1 MHRRSRQS
9 LRPPL
14 RPAGSALTTCT
25 VGRVTRGGIT
35 VKSVSTATDI
45 EEHRAHLV
53 SVGYRMTGSLADAE
67 DAVQDAWLRLNRL
80 SEAERAEIRDPRG
93 WLTTVVGR
101 LCLDRL
107 RSASAR
113 RESYLGPWLP
123 EPLVSTDD
131 ADDPL
136 AVLVRDEEVRMA
148 AMVVLDQLTPPQR
161 VAFVLHDA
169 LAMPFGDIAAVLGC
183 SVTTARKHAS
193 RARRAV
199 AEAQPP
205 PRAAAAE
212 QMRLLKGVAEA
223 LGRGDTQALVA
234 LLHPDAV
241 MVNDSGGMTPA
252 ARRVVQGADKVA
264 RLLVGLSNRYGADLV
279 AGWAPVLVNG
289 EQGYRSG
296 GRGGAP
302 ESVSVFSVRDGKI
315 AAIYSVLNPAKLIA
329 ALARTGRPTA

>member
-1 MHRRSRQS
+1 MSIAS
-9 LRPPL
+9 
-14 RPAGSALTTCT
+14 
-25 VGRVTRGGIT
+25 
-35 VKSVSTATDI
+35 DI

-80 SEAERAEIRDPRG
+80 SDAERAEIRDPRG

-113 RESYLGPWLP
+113 RESYVGPWLP
-123 EPLVSTDD
+123 EPVVST
-131 ADDPL
+131 AAEDDPL

-169 LAMPFGDIAAVLGC
+169 LALPFEDIARVLDC
-183 SVTTARKHAS
+183 STATARQHAS

-199 AEAQPP
+199 AESRPP

-212 QMRLLKGVAEA
+212 QMRLLGAVAEA
-223 LGRGDTQALVA
+223 LARGDIQGLVA

-241 MVNDSGGMTPA
+241 LINDSGGMTPA
-252 ARRVVQGADKVA
+252 ARRVIHGAEKVA
-264 RLLVGLSNRYGADLV
+264 RLLLGLTNRYGGDLL
-279 AGWAPVLVNG
+279 AGWSPVLVNG

-296 GRGGAP
+296 GGRSGAP
-302 ESVSVFSVRDGKI
+302 ESVSVFSVQDGRI
-315 AAIYSVLNPAKLIA
+315 AAIYTVLNPAKLAA
-329 ALARTGRPTA
+329 ALDRPRR

>member
-1 MHRRSRQS
+1 
-9 LRPPL
+9 
-14 RPAGSALTTCT
+14 
-25 VGRVTRGGIT
+25 
-35 VKSVSTATDI
+35 VSIASDI

-80 SEAERAEIRDPRG
+80 SDAERAEIRDPRG

-113 RESYLGPWLP
+113 RESYVGPWLP
-123 EPLVSTDD
+123 EPVVST
-131 ADDPL
+131 AAEDDPL

-169 LAMPFGDIAAVLGC
+169 LALPFEDIARVLDC
-183 SVTTARKHAS
+183 STAAARQHAS

-199 AEAQPP
+199 AESQPP

-212 QMRLLKGVAEA
+212 QMRLLGAVAEA
-223 LGRGDTQALVA
+223 LALGDIQGLVA

-241 MVNDSGGMTPA
+241 LINDSGGMTPA
-252 ARRVVQGADKVA
+252 ARRVIHGAEKVA
-264 RLLVGLSNRYGADLV
+264 RLLLGLANRYGGDLL
-279 AGWAPVLVNG
+279 AGWSPVLVNG
-289 EQGYRSG
+289 EQGYRSGG

-302 ESVSVFSVRDGKI
+302 ESVSVFSVQDGRI
-315 AAIYSVLNPAKLIA
+315 AAIYTVLNPAKLAA
-329 ALARTGRPTA
+329 ALDRPRR

>member
-1 MHRRSRQS
+1 MSIAS
-9 LRPPL
+9 
-14 RPAGSALTTCT
+14 
-25 VGRVTRGGIT
+25 
-35 VKSVSTATDI
+35 DI
-45 EEHRAHLV
+45 EQHRAHLV

-80 SEAERAEIRDPRG
+80 SDVERAEIRDPRA

-123 EPLVSTDD
+123 EPVVST
-131 ADDPL
+131 AAEDDPL

-148 AMVVLDQLTPPQR
+148 AMVVLDQLSPPQR

-169 LAMPFGDIAAVLGC
+169 LDLPFDEIAEVLGC
-183 SVTTARKHAS
+183 SPAAARQHAS
-193 RARRAV
+193 RGRRAL

-212 QMRLLKGVAEA
+212 QMRLLMAVGTA
-223 LGRGDTQALVA
+223 LRAGDVQALVA

-241 MVNDSGGMTPA
+241 LVNDSGGMTPA
-252 ARRVVQGADKVA
+252 ARRVVHGAEKVA
-264 RLLVGLSNRYGADLV
+264 RLLIGLSNRYGDDQL
-279 AGWAPVLVNG
+279 AGWAPIMVNG
-289 EQGYRSG
+289 EQGYQSG

-302 ESVSVFSVRDGKI
+302 VSVSVFSVEDGKI
-315 AAIYSVLNPAKLIA
+315 AAIYSVLNPAKLAA
-329 ALARTGRPTA
+329 ALDRPRSRLA

>member
-1 MHRRSRQS
+1 
-9 LRPPL
+9 
-14 RPAGSALTTCT
+14 
-25 VGRVTRGGIT
+25 
-35 VKSVSTATDI
+35 VSIASDI

-80 SEAERAEIRDPRG
+80 SDAERAEIRDPRG

-113 RESYLGPWLP
+113 RESYVGPWLP
-123 EPLVSTDD
+123 EPVVST
-131 ADDPL
+131 AAEDDPL

-169 LAMPFGDIAAVLGC
+169 LALPFEDIARVLDC
-183 SVTTARKHAS
+183 STATARQHAS

-199 AEAQPP
+199 AESQPP

-212 QMRLLKGVAEA
+212 QMRLLGAVAEA
-223 LGRGDTQALVA
+223 LALGDIQGLVA

-241 MVNDSGGMTPA
+241 LINDSGGMTPA
-252 ARRVVQGADKVA
+252 ARRVIHGAEKVA
-264 RLLVGLSNRYGADLV
+264 RLLLGLTNRYGGELL
-279 AGWAPVLVNG
+279 AGWSPVLVNG
-289 EQGYRSG
+289 EQGYRSGG

-302 ESVSVFSVRDGKI
+302 ESVSVFSVQDGRI
-315 AAIYSVLNPAKLIA
+315 AAIYTVLNPAKLAA
-329 ALARTGRPTA
+329 ALDRPRR

>member
-1 MHRRSRQS
+1 
-9 LRPPL
+9 
-14 RPAGSALTTCT
+14 
-25 VGRVTRGGIT
+25 
-35 VKSVSTATDI
+35 VSIATDI

-80 SEAERAEIRDPRG
+80 SDEERARIRDPRA

-113 RESYLGPWLP
+113 RESYIGPWLP
-123 EPLVSTDD
+123 EPLVSTADE
-131 ADDPL
+131 DDPL
-136 AVLVRDEEVRMA
+136 AVLVREEEVRMA

-169 LAMPFGDIAAVLGC
+169 LALTFGEIAQVLSC
-183 SVTTARKHAS
+183 SIATARQHAS

-199 AEAQPP
+199 AAAHPP

-212 QMRLLKGVAEA
+212 QLRLLTAVADA
-223 LGRGDTQALVA
+223 LSRGDTQSLVA

-241 MVNDSGGMTPA
+241 LVSDSGGMTPA
-252 ARRVVQGADKVA
+252 ARREVYGADKVA
-264 RLLVGLSNRYGADLV
+264 RLLVGLSQRYGEDLV

-289 EQGYRSG
+289 EQGWRSG
-296 GRGGAP
+296 GHGGAP
-302 ESVSVFSVRDGKI
+302 ESVSVFSVRDGQI
-315 AAIYSVLNPAKLIA
+315 VAIYSMLNPAKLAA
-329 ALARTGRPTA
+329 ALDRTDRPVF

>member
-1 MHRRSRQS
+1 MS
-9 LRPPL
+9 
-14 RPAGSALTTCT
+14 
-25 VGRVTRGGIT
+25 I
-35 VKSVSTATDI
+35 ATDI

-80 SEAERAEIRDPRG
+80 SDEERARIRDPRA

-113 RESYLGPWLP
+113 RESYIGPWLP
-123 EPLVSTDD
+123 EPLVSTADE
-131 ADDPL
+131 DDPL
-136 AVLVRDEEVRMA
+136 AVLVREEEVRMA

-169 LAMPFGDIAAVLGC
+169 LALTFGEIAQVLSC
-183 SVTTARKHAS
+183 SIATARQHAS

-199 AEAQPP
+199 AAAHPP

-212 QMRLLKGVAEA
+212 QLRLLTAVADA
-223 LGRGDTQALVA
+223 LSRGDTQSLVA

-241 MVNDSGGMTPA
+241 LVSDSGGMTPA
-252 ARRVVQGADKVA
+252 ARREVYGADKVA
-264 RLLVGLSNRYGADLV
+264 RLLVGLSQRYGEDLV

-289 EQGYRSG
+289 EQGWRSG
-296 GRGGAP
+296 GHGGAP
-302 ESVSVFSVRDGKI
+302 ESVSVFSVRDGQI
-315 AAIYSVLNPAKLIA
+315 VAIYSMLNPAKLAA
-329 ALARTGRPTA
+329 ALDRTDRPVF

>member
-1 MHRRSRQS
+1 
-9 LRPPL
+9 
-14 RPAGSALTTCT
+14 
-25 VGRVTRGGIT
+25 
-35 VKSVSTATDI
+35 VSIASDI

-80 SEAERAEIRDPRG
+80 SDAERAEIRDPRG

-113 RESYLGPWLP
+113 RESYVGPWLP
-123 EPLVSTDD
+123 EPVVST
-131 ADDPL
+131 AAEDDPL

-169 LAMPFGDIAAVLGC
+169 LALPFEDIARVLDC
-183 SVTTARKHAS
+183 STATARQHAS

-199 AEAQPP
+199 AETQPP

-212 QMRLLKGVAEA
+212 QMRLLGAVAEA
-223 LGRGDTQALVA
+223 LARGDIQGLVA

-241 MVNDSGGMTPA
+241 LINDSGGMTPA
-252 ARRVVQGADKVA
+252 ARRVIHGAEKVA
-264 RLLVGLSNRYGADLV
+264 RLLVGLTNRYGGDLL
-279 AGWAPVLVNG
+279 AGWSPVLVNG
-289 EQGYRSG
+289 EQGYRSGG

-302 ESVSVFSVRDGKI
+302 ESVSVFSVQDGRI
-315 AAIYSVLNPAKLIA
+315 AAIYTVLNPAKLAA
-329 ALARTGRPTA
+329 ALDRPRR

>member
-1 MHRRSRQS
+1 MS
-9 LRPPL
+9 
-14 RPAGSALTTCT
+14 
-25 VGRVTRGGIT
+25 I
-35 VKSVSTATDI
+35 ATDI

-80 SEAERAEIRDPRG
+80 SDEERARIRDPRA

-113 RESYLGPWLP
+113 RESYIGPWLP
-123 EPLVSTDD
+123 EPLVSTADE
-131 ADDPL
+131 DDPL
-136 AVLVRDEEVRMA
+136 AVLVREEEVRMA

-169 LAMPFGDIAAVLGC
+169 LALTFGEIAQVLSC
-183 SVTTARKHAS
+183 SIATARQHAS

-199 AEAQPP
+199 AAAHPP

-212 QMRLLKGVAEA
+212 QLRLLTAVADA
-223 LGRGDTQALVA
+223 LSRGDTQSLVA

-241 MVNDSGGMTPA
+241 LVSDSGGMTPA
-252 ARRVVQGADKVA
+252 ARREVYGADKVA
-264 RLLVGLSNRYGADLV
+264 RLLVGLSQRYGEDLV

-289 EQGYRSG
+289 EQGWRSG
-296 GRGGAP
+296 GHGGAP
-302 ESVSVFSVRDGKI
+302 ESVSVFSVQDGQI
-315 AAIYSVLNPAKLIA
+315 VAIYSMLNPAKLAA
-329 ALARTGRPTA
+329 ALDRTDRPVF

>member
-1 MHRRSRQS
+1 MSIAS
-9 LRPPL
+9 
-14 RPAGSALTTCT
+14 
-25 VGRVTRGGIT
+25 
-35 VKSVSTATDI
+35 DI

-80 SEAERAEIRDPRG
+80 SDAERAEIRDPRG

-113 RESYLGPWLP
+113 RESYVGPWLP
-123 EPLVSTDD
+123 EPVVSTS
-131 ADDPL
+131 AEDDPL

-169 LAMPFGDIAAVLGC
+169 LALPFEEIAQVLDC
-183 SVTTARKHAS
+183 STATARQHAS

-199 AEAQPP
+199 AETQPP

-212 QMRLLKGVAEA
+212 QMRLLGAVAEA
-223 LGRGDTQALVA
+223 LAHGDIQGLVA

-241 MVNDSGGMTPA
+241 LINDSGGMTPA
-252 ARRVVQGADKVA
+252 ARRVIHGAEKVA
-264 RLLVGLSNRYGADLV
+264 RLLLGLTNRYGGDLL
-279 AGWAPVLVNG
+279 AGWSPVLVNG
-289 EQGYRSG
+289 EQGYRSGG

-302 ESVSVFSVRDGKI
+302 ESVSVFSVQDGRI
-315 AAIYSVLNPAKLIA
+315 AAIYTVLNPAKLAA
-329 ALARTGRPTA
+329 ALDRPRR

>member
-1 MHRRSRQS
+1 
-9 LRPPL
+9 
-14 RPAGSALTTCT
+14 
-25 VGRVTRGGIT
+25 
-35 VKSVSTATDI
+35 VSIASDI

-80 SEAERAEIRDPRG
+80 SDAERAEIRDPRG

-113 RESYLGPWLP
+113 RESYVGPWLP
-123 EPLVSTDD
+123 EPVVSTSAD
-131 ADDPL
+131 DDPL

-169 LAMPFGDIAAVLGC
+169 LALPFEDIARVLDC
-183 SVTTARKHAS
+183 STSTARQHAS
-193 RARRAV
+193 RARRTM

-205 PRAAAAE
+205 PRATAAE
-212 QMRLLKGVAEA
+212 QVRLLGAVAEA
-223 LGRGDTQALVA
+223 LGRGDIPGLVA

-241 MVNDSGGMTPA
+241 LVNDSGGMTPA
-252 ARRVVQGADKVA
+252 ARRVVHGAEKVA
-264 RLLVGLSNRYGADLV
+264 RLLLGLTHRYGDDLL
-279 AGWAPVLVNG
+279 AGWSPVLVNG

-302 ESVSVFSVRDGKI
+302 ESVSVFSVRDGRI
-315 AAIYSVLNPAKLIA
+315 AAIYSVLNPAKLAA
-329 ALARTGRPTA
+329 ALDRHHR

>member
-1 MHRRSRQS
+1 
-9 LRPPL
+9 
-14 RPAGSALTTCT
+14 
-25 VGRVTRGGIT
+25 
-35 VKSVSTATDI
+35 VSIASDI

-53 SVGYRMTGSLADAE
+53 SVGYRMTGCLADAE

-80 SEAERAEIRDPRG
+80 SDAERAEIRDPRA

-113 RESYLGPWLP
+113 RESYIGPWLP
-123 EPLVSTDD
+123 EPVVST
-131 ADDPL
+131 AAEDDPL

-169 LAMPFGDIAAVLGC
+169 LALPFEEIARVLDC
-183 SVTTARKHAS
+183 STATARQHAS

-199 AEAQPP
+199 AETQPP

-212 QMRLLKGVAEA
+212 QLRLLGAVASA
-223 LGRGDTQALVA
+223 LTRGDIQGLVA

-241 MVNDSGGMTPA
+241 LVNDSGGMTPA
-252 ARRVVQGADKVA
+252 ARRVIHGAEKVA
-264 RLLVGLSNRYGADLV
+264 RLLLGLTNRYGDDLL
-279 AGWAPVLVNG
+279 AGWSPVLVNG

-296 GRGGAP
+296 GRGRAP
-302 ESVSVFSVRDGKI
+302 ESVSVFSVRDGRI
-315 AAIYSVLNPAKLIA
+315 AAIYTVLSPAKLAA
-329 ALARTGRPTA
+329 ALDRPRR